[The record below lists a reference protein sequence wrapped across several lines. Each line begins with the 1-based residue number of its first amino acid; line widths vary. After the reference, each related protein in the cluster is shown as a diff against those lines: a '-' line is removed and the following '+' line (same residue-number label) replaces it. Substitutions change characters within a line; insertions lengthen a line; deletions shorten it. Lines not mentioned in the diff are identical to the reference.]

1 MKFHYHPGYH
11 ELWSAAPEHQLN
23 RSDSLLR
30 HPHPQFEACFL
41 INNQEYKAS
50 PTAILPDL
58 SAHILVHGLDNGEYR
73 MRLIGP
79 RSKGFFINHQN
90 RHTTFILRF
99 HALTLNSLLPFPA
112 VELRDRG
119 IDLQEVIDNKTIDRS
134 LEKLEQRDFNG
145 LLEVLLQLYSPE
157 KKATPLMAAFLR
169 NTSNSIG
176 NFKVGQLASQLG
188 ISTRYLRKVCDQH
201 LGLSPKAIQKIQ
213 RFSNSLLH
221 KHFTPDIGPAQIAV
235 QAGYYDQSHMIAEY
249 QEFLARTPGQIWT

>member
-11 ELWSAAPEHQLN
+11 ELWSTAPEHQLD
-23 RSDSLLR
+23 RSDSLLLC
-30 HPHPQFEACFL
+30 PHPQFEACFL
-41 INNQEYKAS
+41 VSNQERKLS

-58 SAHILVHGLDNGEYR
+58 SAHILIHGLDNGQFR

-99 HALTLNSLLPFPA
+99 HALTFAPLLPFP
-112 VELRDRG
+112 VGELRDRG
-119 IDLQEVIDNKTIDRS
+119 IDLQEIIDNKTIDES
-134 LEKLEQRDFNG
+134 LEKLEERDFNG
-145 LLEVLLQLYSPE
+145 LLQVFLQLHSPE
-157 KKATPLMAAFLR
+157 KKHTPLMATFLK
-169 NTSNSIG
+169 NSSNSTG

-188 ISTRYLRKVCDQH
+188 ISTRYLRKVCDQK

-213 RFSNSLLH
+213 RFSNSLFY
-221 KHFTPDIGPAQIAV
+221 KNSTPDISPAQIAV

-249 QEFLARTPGQIWT
+249 QEFLDRTPGQIWI